1 MLMPY
6 VEAVKEYGTGYKL
19 KKAVEEGRIY
29 KVSPGIY
36 ARQAAVSDMEKFQM
50 KYKTAIFTM
59 DSAFYFLGLTDVV
72 PEKWH
77 IATARNSTRLPKD
90 NVQQYFEAAKF
101 YGIGKSIVEFNGAQ
115 LRCYDQ
121 ERMLLELVRRRKTMP
136 FDLYKEIVQS
146 YRQRYNNIDYGK
158 LDDYIEEMQCRTDFY
173 DIIQREIL

>member
-6 VEAVKEYGTGYKL
+6 VEAVKEFGTGYKL
-19 KKAVEEGRIY
+19 KKAVEEGAIY

-72 PEKWH
+72 PDKWH

-90 NVQQYFEAAKF
+90 NVHQYFEAAKF

-121 ERMLLELVRRRKTMP
+121 ERMLLELVRHRKTMP

-146 YRQRYNNIDYGK
+146 YRQSYNNIDYGK